1 MHQFRL
7 IQLSLQQDF
16 RLPASLSRP
25 GIPPYPSCRIFVV
38 QYHREHILLNGCE
51 REQFSSESCLNTDW
65 PIFGDCG
72 TNVLENKDPQESQ
85 NLVISMD
92 IVTVPCKFRK
102 VALLRA
108 SLLGASMGTLLST
121 IFQKTIRLSSVQV
134 PSVAFNV
141 QPRCGA

>member
-1 MHQFRL
+1 M
-7 IQLSLQQDF
+7 D
-16 RLPASLSRP
+16 A
-25 GIPPYPSCRIFVV
+25 
-38 QYHREHILLNGCE
+38 
-51 REQFSSESCLNTDW
+51 SESSFHPNPRLSTDW

-121 IFQKTIRLSSVQV
+121 IFKEGNQVILSAS
-134 PSVAFNV
+134 S
-141 QPRCGA
+141 